1 MISTFFLSFRLKN
14 AYRVNS
20 ILYSL
25 KQLPII
31 KRILPEK
38 LYGVRG
44 LKILGNIISAIWE
57 FIMIFLGKFLYIAF
71 MIAAM
76 LGIYQTNSAA
86 TFLHIFFFLTICG
99 GLMNTYLFDP
109 TKDKYYAM
117 FLMNMD
123 AKEYTISNY
132 LYQMIKVLI
141 GFLPFTCFYGMSVG
155 LPLWITILCPIF
167 VMMVKTFINSLS
179 LIDFKRTKKVKNEN
193 LPTSVVWILL
203 LVLLVCAYALPY
215 ISIVMPTWLFLIFFV
230 LSLGLGIF
238 GFYQIF
244 HFPYY
249 RFLYKQLLTNA
260 PLVIDQTSIRRDAS
274 LSQIEL
280 DTSLNST
287 KEGFSYFHE
296 LFVKRHRKILTKAI
310 KKQTIV
316 LVGIA
321 IVMSFLVKVNASV
334 ASTTNHLMLVFLP
347 YFVFIMYMLN
357 RGTTLT
363 QAMFMNCD
371 HAMLSYR
378 IYRKPNVILGL
389 FKERLKT
396 LIGLNLIPATVIGF
410 TLALLLFLSGGTSNV
425 YNYFV
430 LFFSILAMSVFFSV
444 HYLVMYYLLQPY
456 NVHTEM
462 KSSTY
467 SVVQG
472 VTYFVCYYMMQL
484 RLPTFYFG
492 LSVTAFCILYSL
504 LSLWFAYRLAPK
516 TFKLRA

>member
-155 LPLWITILCPIF
+155 LPLGITILCPIF

-215 ISIVMPTWLFLIFFV
+215 ISIVMPTWMFLIFFG

-492 LSVTAFCILYSL
+492 LSVSAFCILYSL

>member
-215 ISIVMPTWLFLIFFV
+215 ISIVMPTWLFLIFFG

-492 LSVTAFCILYSL
+492 LSVIAFCILYSL

>member
-155 LPLWITILCPIF
+155 LPLWIMILCPIF

-215 ISIVMPTWLFLIFFV
+215 ISIVMPTWMFLIFFG

>member
-155 LPLWITILCPIF
+155 LPLWIMILCPIF

-215 ISIVMPTWLFLIFFV
+215 ISIVIPTWLFLIFFG

-492 LSVTAFCILYSL
+492 LSVSAFCILYSL